1 MLVDLHAHYP
11 MHVSPGRGAAR
22 LDRLDAGLIGLAG
35 RLWNYESFASG
46 PSVTIER
53 LRAGG
58 IGVALS
64 VLVTPLLEMGSRLT
78 IRYRR
83 RPPYGAPPVDEY
95 FSALLR
101 QLEMVERRVAD
112 RHEGRARVARS
123 PEELEAA
130 IAQRTLVLVHG
141 VEGGFHLGG
150 SAASIDRAVTE
161 LARRGVA
168 YITLAHLAWRQVA
181 TNAPPAP
188 FWSDSLYDRL
198 FPQPSVGLTE
208 LGRAAIRAM

>member
-11 MHVSPGRGAAR
+11 MHVAPGRAAAR
-22 LDRLDAGLIGLAG
+22 RDRLDAGWVGLAG
-35 RLWNYESFASG
+35 RLWNYESFAAG

-58 IGVALS
+58 VGVALS

-101 QLEMVERRVAD
+101 QLEVVERRVCQRHD
-112 RHEGRARVARS
+112 R
-123 PEELEAA
+123 
-130 IAQRTLVLVHG
+130 
-141 VEGGFHLGG
+141 
-150 SAASIDRAVTE
+150 
-161 LARRGVA
+161 
-168 YITLAHLAWRQVA
+168 
-181 TNAPPAP
+181 PAP
-188 FWSDSLYDRL
+188 VAPS
-198 FPQPSVGLTE
+198 PQDP
-208 LGRAAIRAM
+208 RAAHADG